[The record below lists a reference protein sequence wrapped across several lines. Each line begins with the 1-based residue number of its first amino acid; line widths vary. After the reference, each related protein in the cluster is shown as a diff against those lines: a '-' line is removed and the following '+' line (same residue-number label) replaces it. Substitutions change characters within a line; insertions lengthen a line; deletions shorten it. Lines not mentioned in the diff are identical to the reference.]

1 MAERR
6 PLPPRE
12 LLPAFPHATVRLPSW
27 LVLVLGA
34 LAAVGGGLEV
44 ARLVV
49 GHSPLLVL
57 ALLLALA
64 GGVLALS
71 DVRAALWLT
80 LGVVTLLPYAVIPI
94 RVGLTLTLFEAGALA
109 AVGVWLLLL
118 LLHREQTMQTG
129 TAAWGVW
136 LFLAVTL
143 FALILGIGRGYTME
157 TFHGYGKFA
166 LAVLLFFV
174 VWNATRTLA
183 DARRLVTVLLAG
195 AGLAAFI
202 GLVLYAGG
210 AGLTLRVLSRLIPFG
225 YPSGSIVRYIEDN
238 PNSAMRLV
246 STSVDPN
253 SFGGLLALALVLGVS
268 QFIARRPV
276 VSRWLS
282 GGASLFCAGAVLLTY
297 SRGAW
302 VGAAAGFGLLA
313 LLRYRWLFAPG
324 VALALAVLAFG
335 IGHGFVHRFW
345 LGLTLQDPATKLRL
359 QEYQNALSII
369 RTHPLFGVGF
379 GAAPSI
385 DQQTGVSS
393 IYLSI
398 AERAGFLG
406 VAVFLFA
413 LGAVVLAGWRAWRE
427 APEGAYN
434 DLLLGLLAALAS
446 ALVVGVFD
454 HYYFNIMFP
463 HMAALFWMTCGLIL
477 ALATMPIAER
487 WDAVME
493 PGGVD
498 G

>member
-1 MAERR
+1 
-6 PLPPRE
+6 
-12 LLPAFPHATVRLPSW
+12 
-27 LVLVLGA
+27 
-34 LAAVGGGLEV
+34 
-44 ARLVV
+44 
-49 GHSPLLVL
+49 
-57 ALLLALA
+57 
-64 GGVLALS
+64 
-71 DVRAALWLT
+71 
-80 LGVVTLLPYAVIPI
+80 
-94 RVGLTLTLFEAGALA
+94 
-109 AVGVWLLLL
+109 
-118 LLHREQTMQTG
+118 
-129 TAAWGVW
+129 
-136 LFLAVTL
+136 
-143 FALILGIGRGYTME
+143 
-157 TFHGYGKFA
+157 
-166 LAVLLFFV
+166 
-174 VWNATRTLA
+174 
-183 DARRLVTVLLAG
+183 
-195 AGLAAFI
+195 
-202 GLVLYAGG
+202 
-210 AGLTLRVLSRLIPFG
+210 
-225 YPSGSIVRYIEDN
+225 
-238 PNSAMRLV
+238 
-246 STSVDPN
+246 
-253 SFGGLLALALVLGVS
+253 
-268 QFIARRPV
+268 
-276 VSRWLS
+276 
-282 GGASLFCAGAVLLTY
+282 
-297 SRGAW
+297 
-302 VGAAAGFGLLA
+302 
-313 LLRYRWLFAPG
+313 
-324 VALALAVLAFG
+324 
-335 IGHGFVHRFW
+335 HRFW